1 MNQIV
6 TIGRQFGSGGKTI
19 ALRLAEQMG
28 VKCYDKELLT
38 EASKASGL
46 STEVFETHDEK
57 PVNSFFYSLISADVS
72 GMGGGYHNFTELPL
86 NQKVFLAQFDA
97 IQRIAA
103 EEGSVIFVGRCADY
117 ALEQVSGVTNLFIC
131 GDLEDRVRR
140 IAERYR
146 LSKDKAMELIAK
158 TDKKRASYYN
168 YYSSKKW
175 GVASTYDLTLNS
187 TRLGIEGCVELIM
200 RYLDLRKVKESQDK

>member
-19 ALRLAEQMG
+19 GELLAERMG

-38 EASKASGL
+38 EASKASGI

-57 PVNSFFYSLISADVS
+57 PVNSFFYSLVSADSS
-72 GMGGGYHNFTELPL
+72 GMSTGFHGVVDLPL

-97 IQRIAA
+97 IQNIAA
-103 EEGSVIFVGRCADY
+103 KEKSCVFVGRCADY
-117 ALEQVSGVTNLFIC
+117 ALEQVSGVTNIFISA
-131 GDLEDRVRR
+131 DLEDRVRR
-140 IAERYR
+140 ITERFHV
-146 LSKDKAMELIAK
+146 SKDKAIELITR

-175 GVASTYDLTLNS
+175 GVASTYDLCLNS
-187 TRLGIEGCVELIM
+187 SRVGTEGCVELIL
-200 RYLDLRKVKESQDK
+200 RFLDLRQVTEKQ